1 MYLANIT
8 KTVTVRAQV
17 PWFNDDIKNAKQQRR
32 KHEHKWRM
40 SGLESDRR
48 VFTLMRNRTTKL
60 MENARRVYY
69 ADFISDNNTDQ
80 RRLFKAANMLLG
92 RSGNAVY
99 PPHSDSFTLAND
111 FGRFFI
117 KKITDI
123 RTKLDS
129 YDSAASLRDDDEP
142 CVAGPLFTTFEPVT
156 PDYVRKLIV
165 NSPNK
170 SCASDPVPT
179 TIVKDCVDVLLPVV
193 TTMINLSLKD
203 GFFPDKWKEALV
215 KPILKKPNAD
225 LEFKNFRPVS
235 NLSFLS
241 KLTEKA
247 VSHQMVHH
255 MTTHDLMPVFQSA
268 YREGHSTET
277 ALIKIRNDILMNM
290 NNQEVT
296 LLVLLALSAAFDTI
310 DHTLLIRR
318 LQSRFGFTGTAIAW
332 LRSYLSNRFQYV
344 VIDDTCSNRF
354 DLSFGVPQGSCLGPL
369 LFSIYTSQLFDIVS
383 HHLPQVHCYA
393 DDTQLY
399 LAFKPDN
406 NATQLAAVRSM
417 EACVEDLRRRMNKD
431 KLMLNDD
438 KTEFV
443 LIGTKQQLA
452 KVCIDTL
459 SVGISEVS
467 NSSLVRNLGSWFD
480 CNFTMATHVK
490 KIAKQHF
497 LSSLQYC

>member
-1 MYLANIT
+1 
-8 KTVTVRAQV
+8 
-17 PWFNDDIKNAKQQRR
+17 
-32 KHEHKWRM
+32 
-40 SGLESDRR
+40 
-48 VFTLMRNRTTKL
+48 
-60 MENARRVYY
+60 
-69 ADFISDNNTDQ
+69 
-80 RRLFKAANMLLG
+80 
-92 RSGNAVY
+92 
-99 PPHSDSFTLAND
+99 
-111 FGRFFI
+111 
-117 KKITDI
+117 
-123 RTKLDS
+123 
-129 YDSAASLRDDDEP
+129 
-142 CVAGPLFTTFEPVT
+142 
-156 PDYVRKLIV
+156 
-165 NSPNK
+165 
-170 SCASDPVPT
+170 
-179 TIVKDCVDVLLPVV
+179 
-193 TTMINLSLKD
+193 MINLSLKD
-203 GFFPDKWKEALV
+203 GFFPDKWKDALV

-268 YREGHSTET
+268 YREGHSAEN

-296 LLVLLALSAAFDTI
+296 LLVLLDLSTAFDTI
-310 DHTLLIRR
+310 DHTLLLRR
-318 LQSRFGFTGTAIAW
+318 LQSRFGFTGTALAW

-344 VIDDTCSNRF
+344 VINDTCSNRF
-354 DLSFGVPQGSCLGPL
+354 DLSFVVPQGSCLGPL

-406 NATQLAAVRSM
+406 NATQLAAVLCM
-417 EACVEDLRRRMNKD
+417 ETCVDDLRRWMIKD

-438 KTEFV
+438 KTKFV

-459 SVGISEVS
+459 SVGIPHSVRPPSTNQTLARLTFVAKVSVDEFVGRRKAFIEEMRHFMGLVSSRNAIALVEQGKEPRLEFEPENTEERDHEDGETEDMDEEQENGDEPHTEEEASKERFIHEEEEQNDPELQELNKRLEEVTQS
-467 NSSLVRNLGSWFD
+467 RDLEEMRRLHRELHARHVMCRQEAVRRVTNL
-480 CNFTMATHVK
+480 
-490 KIAKQHF
+490 I
-497 LSSLQYC
+497 

>member
-1 MYLANIT
+1 MSIVQTLLATIT
-8 KTVTVRAQV
+8 
-17 PWFNDDIKNAKQQRR
+17 PIKEGFLKLQICC
-32 KHEHKWRM
+32 W
-40 SGLESDRR
+40 GVLE
-48 VFTLMRNRTTKL
+48 TLSTLLILAPLLSL
-60 MENARRVYY
+60 MTSAG
-69 ADFISDNNTDQ
+69 S
-80 RRLFKAANMLLG
+80 LL
-92 RSGNAVY
+92 
-99 PPHSDSFTLAND
+99 
-111 FGRFFI
+111 I

-129 YDSAASLRDDDEP
+129 CVSAASLRNDDEP
-142 CVAGPLFTTFEPVT
+142 SVAGTLFTTFDPVT

-179 TIVKDCVDVLLPVV
+179 SILKDCVDVLLPVV

-225 LEFKNFRPVS
+225 LEFKNFRPIS
-235 NLSFLS
+235 NPSFLS

-268 YREGHSTET
+268 YRKGHSTET

-296 LLVLLALSAAFDTI
+296 LLVLLDLSAAFDTI
-310 DHTLLIRR
+310 NHTLLLRR
-318 LQSRFGFTGTAIAW
+318 LQSRFGFTGTALAW

-383 HHLPQVHCYA
+383 HHLLQVHCYA

-399 LAFKPDN
+399 LAF
-406 NATQLAAVRSM
+406 
-417 EACVEDLRRRMNKD
+417 
-431 KLMLNDD
+431 
-438 KTEFV
+438 
-443 LIGTKQQLA
+443 
-452 KVCIDTL
+452 
-459 SVGISEVS
+459 
-467 NSSLVRNLGSWFD
+467 
-480 CNFTMATHVK
+480 
-490 KIAKQHF
+490 
-497 LSSLQYC
+497 